1 MGMCNYGDIFQDKVG
16 KILGDIEDFKM
27 YIYDI
32 LFLSKDKF
40 ITHIDQI
47 IIIFDRMIRYG
58 MKTKAPKFILELKD
72 NTYLGYIITG
82 DGIKPDTKNHK
93 GSCISTGIKIQLKK
107 SNNWYCPVL

>member
-1 MGMCNYGDIFQDKVG
+1 MCNYGDIFQDKVG

-107 SNNWYCPVL
+107 K